1 MKNLAKSA
9 WVYFEPR
16 VLGIFFFGF
25 SSGLPFLLT
34 LATLHV
40 WLTEAGLNKT
50 TLGLFVLCTLPYS
63 FKFVWAP
70 LIDKIRLPFFADLL
84 GHRKSWILFS
94 QLFLLIS
101 LILLGQSNPH
111 LNLAGTAFCAILVAF
126 ASATQDIVIEAYR
139 IESLKRERI
148 GYGAGASVLG
158 YRLGMWVS
166 GAGALYLASYFSW
179 ATVYAFMAACVAI
192 GMVTTLLS
200 HETRTLASSQQ
211 RSHLQTTSLKE
222 RFFKEVTEPI
232 QSLGRRDDWIVIL
245 LFIFLYKV
253 GDTVLNTMSVRFLL
267 EIGFS
272 KIEIAHVAKSFGIG
286 AMVFGGFVGGI
297 LLSRKPLVYSL
308 LLCGLLQVLSCLMF
322 ALQSKLGNN
331 LAMLFLSIGIE
342 NLACGLGSA
351 AFIAYLTN
359 LCRFP
364 FSATH
369 FAVLTSVGSFARVS
383 LSSFAGW
390 TADQMTW
397 TQFYLATALA
407 CLPCLL
413 LLLGQA
419 SRFTYRERIQEA

>member
-16 VLGIFFFGF
+16 VLGIFFLGF

-70 LIDKIRLPFFADLL
+70 LIDKIRLPLFADLF
-84 GHRKSWILFS
+84 GHRKGWILFS
-94 QLFLLIS
+94 Q
-101 LILLGQSNPH
+101 ILLGRSNPH
-111 LNLAGTAFCAILVAF
+111 LNLIGTAFCATLVAF

-139 IESLKRERI
+139 IESLKQERL
-148 GYGAGASVLG
+148 GHGAGASVLG
-158 YRLGMWVS
+158 YRVGMWVS
-166 GAGALYLASYFSW
+166 GAGALYLASYFSG
-179 ATVYAFMAACVAI
+179 ATVYAFMAACVTI

-200 HETRTLASSQQ
+200 HEPRVSESSQRQ
-211 RSHLQTTSLKE
+211 DAQTASFRP
-222 RFFKEVTEPI
+222 RFVKAVTEPI
-232 QSLGRRDDWIVIL
+232 QSLARREDWIVIL
-245 LFIFLYKV
+245 LFIFLYKI

-272 KIEIAHVAKSFGIG
+272 KIEIAHVSKSFGIG
-286 AMVFGGFVGGI
+286 AMVLGGFIGGI
-297 LLSRKPLVYSL
+297 ILSRKPLVYSL
-308 LLCGLLQVLSCLMF
+308 LACGVLQVLSCLMF

-331 LAMLFLSIGIE
+331 IGLLFLSMGIE
-342 NLACGLGSA
+342 NLACGWGAA

-359 LCRFP
+359 LCRSP

-383 LSSFAGW
+383 LSSLAGW

-397 TQFYLATALA
+397 TQFYVATAFA
-407 CLPCLL
+407 CLPCLF

-419 SRFTYRERIQEA
+419 SRFSYRERIQEA